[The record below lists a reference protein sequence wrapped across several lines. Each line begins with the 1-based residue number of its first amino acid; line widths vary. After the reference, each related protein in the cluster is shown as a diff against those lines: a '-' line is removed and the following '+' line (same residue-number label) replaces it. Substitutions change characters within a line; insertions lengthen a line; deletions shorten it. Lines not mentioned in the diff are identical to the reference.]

1 MSEEKRCK
9 SCKRIIVGE
18 SIMGLCPNCIN
29 KYEGRA
35 AIGVGLAATFAAIAK
50 GIFDIVK
57 KK

>member
-1 MSEEKRCK
+1 MNEEKRCK

-18 SIMGLCPNCIN
+18 SKMGLCPNCIN

-35 AIGVGLAATFAAIAK
+35 AFGVTLAATLAAIAK
-50 GIFDIVK
+50 GIYDIVK